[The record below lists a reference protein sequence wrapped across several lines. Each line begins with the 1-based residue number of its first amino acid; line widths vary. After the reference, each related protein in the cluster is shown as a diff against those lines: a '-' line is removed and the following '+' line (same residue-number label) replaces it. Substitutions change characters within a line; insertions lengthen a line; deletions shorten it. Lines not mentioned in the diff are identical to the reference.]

1 MFLRHGV
8 KSIAFAALLA
18 LAACQK
24 PAEPAKAP
32 AAEPVA
38 AAAPAAPMAATP
50 VAEVGT
56 VETAGTCGTIAGLKC
71 KAPGDYCKTGLGQCK
86 VADAA
91 GVCTK
96 KPEICT
102 KEYMPVCGCDG
113 KTYGNACTAS
123 AAGVSVEAT
132 GECKKPA

>member
-1 MFLRHGV
+1 MLLRHGV
-8 KSIAFAALLA
+8 RSIAFAALLA

-24 PAEPAKAP
+24 PAEPAAEP
-32 AAEPVA
+32 AAAPVA
-38 AAAPAAPMAATP
+38 APAAAPAATP
-50 VAEVGT
+50 IADGGT
-56 VETAGTCGTIAGLKC
+56 VETGGTCGTIAGLKC

-91 GVCTK
+91 GVCTT

-102 KEYMPVCGCDG
+102 KEYRPVCGCDG

-123 AAGVSVEAT
+123 AAGVSVEAV
-132 GECKKPA
+132 GECKKPT